1 LSTSSRW
8 SSKPSGNTGGRLG
21 KTGGTHTP
29 HTPTQ
34 QFHRG
39 RQAPGSWPFRPAKLL
54 RRVGLIC
61 SPQTTWNTIGRLSP
75 LGRHTSPA
83 SLPRCVSGGDHAAGK
98 RLHAADAVQ
107 ESVSR
112 LSFLIW
118 ERCRFLLFTFPACL
132 RVFLAAFFAAFTAAF
147 ITAFFSFLDLL
158 LFLDIDR
165 LHGGRWIGLSYKRTV
180 G

>member
-61 SPQTTWNTIGRLSP
+61 SPTNHLEHDWTIVPAWPPYVPSQPSSMRFRRRSCGWQAVTCRRRGSRVCFATGLFNLGTSSFFTFHVPSLFKGLLS
-75 LGRHTSPA
+75 
-83 SLPRCVSGGDHAAGK
+83 
-98 RLHAADAVQ
+98 
-107 ESVSR
+107 
-112 LSFLIW
+112 SFL
-118 ERCRFLLFTFPACL
+118 RGLHGGFYNG
-132 RVFLAAFFAAFTAAF
+132 
-147 ITAFFSFLDLL
+147 L
-158 LFLDIDR
+158 LFLF
-165 LHGGRWIGLSYKRTV
+165 GLLAFLRH
-180 G
+180 